1 LKKDIGFVLAFLKD
15 YIDECFTY
23 KNIFIQDFL
32 QDIVPSKYEMKVDSS
47 EINIKLTFD
56 IDE

>member
-1 LKKDIGFVLAFLKD
+1 MKKDIGFVLAFLKD
-15 YIDECFTY
+15 YIDECFTN

-32 QDIVPSKYEMKVDSS
+32 QDIVPSKYEMKVDCS

>member
-1 LKKDIGFVLAFLKD
+1 MKKDIGFVLAFLKD
-15 YIDECFTY
+15 YIDQCFAN

-32 QDIVPSKYEMKVDSS
+32 QDIVPSKYEMKVDGS